1 MLQKE
6 ENWGRW
12 QRCGACFKPGA
23 TRQRRGGQR
32 WMPHNEWR
40 GGGAG
45 TWSSSG
51 PHGRGSR
58 GPTAAGARA

>member
-1 MLQKE
+1 MGGGGNGAAPVL
-6 ENWGRW
+6 NLARRGR
-12 QRCGACFKPGA
+12 GE
-23 TRQRRGGQR
+23 GGQR